1 MSELIATRDAY
12 GKALVKLGQTN
23 KDVVVLEADL
33 SKSTKTAEFA
43 KGFPDRFFQM
53 GIAEQDMM
61 GTAAGLAASGKIP
74 FASSFAIFASGRA
87 WEQIRNTICYSNL
100 SVKVV
105 ATHGGISVGADGSSH
120 QCIEDISLMRAIANM
135 TVIVPCDAVETEKT
149 VMAAAKLPG
158 PVYIRLGRAKVPV
171 IIKKEDDFQIGKGRV
186 LAEGTDITII
196 ACGIMVEKA
205 LLARE
210 ILKKEHLSVRVVNM
224 STIKPIDA
232 ALILESAEKTG
243 AIITAEEHT
252 IRGGLGSAVAE
263 VIVENRPVPMKMFG
277 IRDCFGQSG
286 TPAELMEHFGL
297 TAEKIAEEA
306 SELTQCKM
314 QKAN

>member
-12 GKALVKLGQTN
+12 GKALVKLGRAN

-43 KGFPDRFFQM
+43 KEFPDRFFQL

-105 ATHGGISVGADGSSH
+105 ATHAGISVGADGSSH
-120 QCIEDISLMRAIANM
+120 QCIEDISLMRTIANM
-135 TVIVPCDAVETEKT
+135 TVIVPCDAVETEKA
-149 VMAAAKLPG
+149 VMAAVKLPG

-171 IIKKEDDFQIGKGRV
+171 IMKEEDDFQIGRGRV
-186 LAEGTDITII
+186 LAEGGDITII

-205 LLARE
+205 LKARE
-210 ILKKEHLSVRVVNM
+210 ILKKEQLSVRVVDM
-224 STIKPIDA
+224 PTIKPIDA

-243 AIITAEEHT
+243 AIVTAEEHT

-263 VIVENRPVPMKMFG
+263 VIVENRPVPMKMVG
-277 IRDCFGQSG
+277 IRDCFGESG
-286 TPAELMEHFGL
+286 TPEELMQHFGL
-297 TAEKIAEEA
+297 TAERVAEEA
-306 SELTQCKM
+306 RKLCEIRKGLAS
-314 QKAN
+314 